1 MVIEKKKFE
10 TTKGVIRSRKL
21 KKSGQC
27 KQWFTKPDTEINKT
41 EQHDKHIITNKGE
54 VMFFTT
60 EIKHYKISTIYELIN
75 KNGGNGGRGL
85 LCFHFCIILHF
96 YLTGF

>member
-21 KKSGQC
+21 KKDGQC
-27 KQWFTKPDTEINKT
+27 KQWSTKPDTEKTKT
-41 EQHDKHIITNKGE
+41 EQHKKHIIINKGE

-75 KNGGNGGRGL
+75 KNGGNGEGGCHVSIIVL
-85 LCFHFCIILHF
+85 FCIS
-96 YLTGF
+96 T